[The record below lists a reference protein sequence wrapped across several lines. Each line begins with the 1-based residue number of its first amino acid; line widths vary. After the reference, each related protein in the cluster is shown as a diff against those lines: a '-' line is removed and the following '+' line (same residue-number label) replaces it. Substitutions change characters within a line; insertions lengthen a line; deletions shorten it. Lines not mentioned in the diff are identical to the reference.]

1 MSKNTNSSKFFKIR
15 NMEFNKS
22 SPKKGTL
29 TKFRDMGFKKSSPK
43 KGTLTKF
50 RDMGIDQLSPK
61 GKLTKFRDMGI
72 DQLSPKGKLTKFRDM
87 DFNQSTP
94 IKNSFIKYN
103 NTKKTNYYN
112 FLSPSHRAGG
122 RPYSSLENII
132 DSNDGWNTCDNISIY
147 ITNSII
153 YTYNNLSNI
162 DKKRLSTIYNSINNT
177 YNKTLPTTYNTVFP
191 DDLCKIF
198 LNSKV
203 DLDTWDLICD
213 EYITN
218 KYLLKDFLDKILV
231 INKDYKTLL
240 KEKRALNKKLKKI
253 TKIHLLLKN
262 NKQLTSLQKNQLQD
276 ENIFKIRLITIK
288 NLLAV

>member
-1 MSKNTNSSKFFKIR
+1 M
-15 NMEFNKS
+15 
-22 SPKKGTL
+22 
-29 TKFRDMGFKKSSPK
+29 
-43 KGTLTKF
+43 
-50 RDMGIDQLSPK
+50 
-61 GKLTKFRDMGI
+61 
-72 DQLSPKGKLTKFRDM
+72 
-87 DFNQSTP
+87 
-94 IKNSFIKYN
+94 
-103 NTKKTNYYN
+103 
-112 FLSPSHRAGG
+112 
-122 RPYSSLENII
+122 
-132 DSNDGWNTCDNISIY
+132 
-147 ITNSII
+147 
-153 YTYNNLSNI
+153 
-162 DKKRLSTIYNSINNT
+162 
-177 YNKTLPTTYNTVFP
+177 
-191 DDLCKIF
+191 CKIF